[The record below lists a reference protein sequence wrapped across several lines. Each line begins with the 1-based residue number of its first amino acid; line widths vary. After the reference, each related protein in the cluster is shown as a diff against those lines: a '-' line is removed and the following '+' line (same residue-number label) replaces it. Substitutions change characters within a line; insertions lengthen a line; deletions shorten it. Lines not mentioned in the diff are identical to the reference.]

1 MKRRPVVLGRRAE
14 READEAARWY
24 EGESEGLGRAFL
36 EVLEQALE
44 QVEENPLQFPAIHL
58 DIRRALM
65 KRFPYGVFFRV
76 RPAETK
82 VIAVIHF
89 ARHPSRWQSR
99 R

>member
-1 MKRRPVVLGRRAE
+1 MGRRAE
-14 READEAARWY
+14 READEAAHWY
-24 EGESEGLGRAFL
+24 EDESNGLGRAFL

-44 QVEENPLQFPAIHL
+44 QVEENPLQFPAIHV

-76 RPAETK
+76 RPTEIK